1 MVYNLNQVISMI
13 PRSQTRP
20 VRVGTL
26 PLGGNDRIL
35 IQSMTNTKTKDV
47 PATVAQIRALEN
59 AGCEIVRV
67 AVLHGEDADAIRE
80 IKKAIR
86 IPLVADIH
94 FDHRLALRALEAGAD
109 KIRINPG
116 NIGGEANVKVLAEA
130 CAAKHVPIRIG
141 INSGSLEPAVLA
153 KYGHPTPEAMVE
165 SARHHVALL
174 EKFGFFDIVLSLKST
189 DLEDT
194 IRANE
199 LAADAFSYPL
209 HLGLTEA
216 GTAFGGTIKSAIGL
230 GVLIREG
237 LGSTIRV
244 SLSADP
250 VEEIAV
256 AKEIL
261 ADFGLFRKPRL
272 ISCPTCG
279 RIQYDM
285 IPIAVEI
292 EKYLATVDKDITVA
306 VMGCAVNGP
315 GEAREADIALCGG
328 LGEALLF
335 IDGVKVKKIPQDEC
349 LGELKRAIA
358 DYRKK

>member
-1 MVYNLNQVISMI
+1 MIS
-13 PRSQTRP
+13 RNQTRP
-20 VRVGTL
+20 VRIGNL
-26 PLGGNDRIL
+26 QLGGNDRIL
-35 IQSMTNTKTKDV
+35 IQSMTNTKTRDV
-47 PATVAQIRALEN
+47 PATVAQIRALEK

-67 AVLHGEDADAIRE
+67 AVLHEEDADAIRE
-80 IKKAIR
+80 IRKQIC

-116 NIGGEANVKVLAEA
+116 NIGSETNVRILAEA
-130 CAAKHVPIRIG
+130 CAAQGVPIRIG

-153 KYGHPTPEAMVE
+153 KFGHPTPEAMVE
-165 SARHHVALL
+165 SARNHVALL
-174 EKFGFFDIVLSLKST
+174 EKFGFRDIVLSLKST
-189 DLEDT
+189 NLEDT

-199 LAADAFSYPL
+199 LAADNFPYPL

-230 GVLIREG
+230 GILIREG

-250 VEEIAV
+250 VEEIGV

-261 ADFGLFRKPRL
+261 ADFGMIKKPRL
-272 ISCPTCG
+272 VSCPTCG

-292 EKYLATVDKDITVA
+292 EKFLATVDKDLTVA

-328 LGEALLF
+328 LDEALLF
-335 IDGVKVKKIPQDEC
+335 IDGVKVKKIPQNEC

-358 DYRKK
+358 EYPKK